1 MNNLQKTPIVRT
13 MQQGPPTY
21 VPPVVNTR
29 QMQNNMHQQGSS
41 NTISQHIPIQQNGMP
56 QNGMP
61 QSRMPQNGMPQN
73 GMPQSRM
80 PQNIR
85 LPSQVNRQ
93 FQNNMNTMNINPAEN
108 AQLELANS
116 YLQYIRADVKQPII
130 MAVIVAAIYMPQTYT
145 FMGGYIPGMLSENSL
160 TTVGVLELSLIST
173 VLFVVVKHFFK

>member
-41 NTISQHIPIQQNGMP
+41 NTISQHIPIQ
-56 QNGMP
+56 
-61 QSRMPQNGMPQN
+61 QNGMPQN